1 MSYTARQNGSPS
13 YRHLHKPYWFVMGP
27 FEDYGGRIQ
36 QVFIIMTTHQKQ
48 LYTINIQNYC
58 ADLNSINSSITKSD

>member
-36 QVFIIMTTHQKQ
+36 QVSNNMTTQQKP
-48 LYTINIQNYC
+48 L
-58 ADLNSINSSITKSD
+58 